1 MNQRIMEN
9 NIKPVTKPEEAIS
22 QFVGE
27 QYMEWLMNYMEHEV
41 KSWTSL
47 KAITDAKPR
56 PEKLKKFMLQR
67 FLAAEA
73 FTGREG
79 DPGFLG
85 FAVANLSESSD
96 PLAENALELLE
107 NKRRE
112 EFAGTFND
120 TEQSSNIH
128 RQLWIRLLR
137 AVGAGD
143 DEIKRVEAK
152 EPTRTYISELSDV
165 YSNAEWQTTM
175 AAFAAHEKLIPEEY
189 VAIIAMLQNNL
200 PLSASDLEV
209 LTWHSKGD
217 AKYVIEASHILERA
231 VVDEEGKNMVFEGAK
246 RQLEARRE
254 FYSALANYLYEN

>member
-1 MNQRIMEN
+1 MEN
-9 NIKPVTKPEEAIS
+9 NIRPVATPEEAIA

-27 QYMEWLMNYMEHEV
+27 QYMEWLLNYLDHEV
-41 KSWTSL
+41 KTWDSL
-47 KAITDAKPR
+47 SAIAQAKPR
-56 PEKLKKFMLQR
+56 LEKIKKFMLQR

-73 FTGREG
+73 FTGGRDG

-107 NKRRE
+107 SKRKE
-112 EFAGTFND
+112 EVLGTAGAAD
-120 TEQSSNIH
+120 QSANIH
-128 RQLWIRLLR
+128 RQLWMRLLK
-137 AVGAGD
+137 ALGIGD

-152 EPTRTYISELSDV
+152 EPTRNYISELSDV

-175 AAFAAHEKLIPEEY
+175 AAFAAHEKLIPSEY
-189 VAIIAMLQNNL
+189 VAVITMLQNNTQL
-200 PLSASDLEV
+200 TASDLEV

-231 VVDEEGKNMVFEGAK
+231 VVDEEGKAMVFEGIR
-246 RQLEARRE
+246 RQLDARRD
-254 FYSALANYLYEN
+254 FYEALSKYLYET

>member
-1 MNQRIMEN
+1 MEN
-9 NIKPVTKPEEAIS
+9 NIRPVTTPEEAIT

-27 QYMEWLMNYMEHEV
+27 QYMEWLMNYLDHEV
-41 KSWTSL
+41 KTWASL
-47 KAITDAKPR
+47 KAIAEAKAR
-56 PEKLKKFMLQR
+56 PEKIKKFMLQR

-73 FTGREG
+73 FMGGRDG

-107 NKRRE
+107 SKRKE
-112 EFAGTFND
+112 EFSGSGVSA
-120 TEQSSNIH
+120 EQSANIH
-128 RQLWIRLLR
+128 RQLWTKLLK
-137 AVGAGD
+137 ALEASD
-143 DEIKRVEAK
+143 DELKRIEAK
-152 EPTRTYISELSDV
+152 EPTRNYISELSDV

-189 VAIIAMLQNNL
+189 TAVITMLQNNTQ
-200 PLSASDLEV
+200 LSAGDLEV

-231 VVDEEGKNMVFEGAK
+231 VVDEEGKSMVYEGVK
-246 RQLEARRE
+246 RQLDARRD
-254 FYSALANYLYEN
+254 FYDALAKYLYET